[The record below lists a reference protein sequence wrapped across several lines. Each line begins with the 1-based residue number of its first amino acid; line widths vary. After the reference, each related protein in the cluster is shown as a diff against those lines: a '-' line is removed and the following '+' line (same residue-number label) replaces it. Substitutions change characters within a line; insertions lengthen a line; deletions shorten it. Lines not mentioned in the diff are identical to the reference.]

1 MASASRFCEVSE
13 DEIKCLLESA
23 IPEKTKNVLC
33 KVFLLKQLDYSL
45 SNTKQKRRIKAAL
58 PSKRSFL

>member
-13 DEIKCLLESA
+13 DEIDCLLESA

-45 SNTKQKRRIKAAL
+45 DFYEVII
-58 PSKRSFL
+58 

>member
-13 DEIKCLLESA
+13 DDIECLLESA

-45 SNTKQKRRIKAAL
+45 SISMR
-58 PSKRSFL
+58 

>member
-13 DEIKCLLESA
+13 DEIECLLESA

-33 KVFLLKQLDYSL
+33 KKSHRNCIEII
-45 SNTKQKRRIKAAL
+45 SPHRNREGII
-58 PSKRSFL
+58 